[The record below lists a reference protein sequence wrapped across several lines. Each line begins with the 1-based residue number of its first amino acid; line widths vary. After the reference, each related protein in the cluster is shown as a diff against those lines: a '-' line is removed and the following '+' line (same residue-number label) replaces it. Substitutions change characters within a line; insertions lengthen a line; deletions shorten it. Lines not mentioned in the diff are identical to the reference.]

1 MINLQ
6 IVQDYHDN
14 KILAEYFRNDY
25 LYHTITEE
33 QYTEFKHYYV
43 IDVLKGKRY
52 GQAFCDRFNIPNGS
66 PLYYFK
72 SQEICDRWIRDN
84 YLVKNEKE
92 IH

>member
-1 MINLQ
+1 MIDLQ
-6 IVQDYHDN
+6 SVKDYHDITMSSIN
-14 KILAEYFRNDY
+14 FSDS

-52 GQAFCDRFNIPNGS
+52 GQAFCDRFNISNAS

-72 SQEICDRWIRDN
+72 SHEICDRWICDN
-84 YLVKNEKE
+84 YLIKK
-92 IH
+92 

>member
-6 IVQDYHDN
+6 DVQHYHDLN
-14 KILAEYFRNDY
+14 MIPISFKDDI
-25 LYHTITEE
+25 YHTITQE

-72 SQEICDRWIRDN
+72 SHEICDRWICDN
-84 YLVKNEKE
+84 YLVKNETE